1 MILLQFAVT
10 LIILKVLGIV
20 LIIIVHQINKIAR
33 KELVVIMSEQ
43 HVVVVELLVV
53 EDEVTEQME

>member
-1 MILLQFAVT
+1 MS